1 MTLAKAVSMKYNKTI
16 EKCSNEEIYYALLDM
31 TKQMAEDKV
40 SNEGKKKLY
49 YISAEFLIGKLL
61 SNNLINLGIYD
72 SVKSE
77 LEASGKN
84 IGEIEEIELEPSLGN
99 GGLGRLAA
107 CFVDSIATLGL
118 NGDGVGLNYHY
129 GLFKQ
134 VFDHNLQKETPNPW
148 ITPDSWLTKTDIT
161 YPVQFGGFTVQSR
174 LYNIDVVGYNNR
186 TTKLR
191 LFDIETVDESIV
203 GDTIDFN
210 KDDIAKNLTLFLYP
224 DDSDDKGRLLRVYQ
238 QYFMVSNA
246 ARLILDEAV
255 EKGSNLHDLADYA
268 TVQINDTHPSMVIP
282 ELIRLLQE
290 RGILMDEAVSIV
302 SKVCAYTN
310 HTILAEALEKWPIGF
325 LEKAVPQLMPIIR
338 ELDNRVRA
346 KVSDESTYIIKDG
359 LVHMAHMDIH
369 YGYSVNGVAYLHTE
383 ILKNSELNNFYKLY
397 PEKFNN
403 KTNGI
408 TFRRWL
414 MSCNPELS
422 AMITDLIGDGWKKDA
437 NELEKLGNFVNDDA
451 VLDRLLAVKAGKKAD
466 LKNYLKMKQDS
477 TLLAKNILIEQQK
490 VEMLKLH
497 EGRFFWIGVCVLV
510 LVIACFI
517 YLYEKKR
524 RALLLAQSQ
533 RTISS
538 LRLENIR
545 NRMSPHFI
553 FNVLNQEMGSREGE
567 NKKELSSLVKLMR
580 RNLELAEQ
588 MCVTLKEELGF
599 VQTYIDL
606 QRRSLGPEF
615 KVTIEVGED
624 VDTNQLLLPSMLI
637 QIPVENAI
645 KHALQG
651 KEGERRLWIDVHRSG
666 TYICVR
672 ITDNG
677 GGFKL
682 NSANRGTGTGM
693 KVIMQTIQI
702 LNAKNKEMI
711 ETTVHNIPL
720 PDGETACEVSFHLPL
735 NYDYSV

>member
-1 MTLAKAVSMKYNKTI
+1 MNTIYGKIQWRTSLPVLLLLFLVVSCKQSEQHSSWKKEYDSFYRSVTDSLTTHPQQIRALAKQKMEVSTDSLEWYYYSAIVLKTYMFASDVDSARYLIRRIEDFCTREQTSPYLADLRSEYLNTKGNIYVRVGAMDSAIVCFTDSYKQRLKGVKTESVPDILINLADACSRQGKYDVSAFWYRKALQIGDSLGISEGRRHPVYYGLAQVYMALHDFDQCDYYYNLAGMFYDKMLPYEKYIYLNNRGNSYYYREDYPEALKYFKKGFSLAVSHPDMGFEKNLCMVNLGDVYLQMNEPDSAAKYIDDCQPFFRKI
-16 EKCSNEEIYYALLDM
+16 GA
-31 TKQMAEDKV
+31 A
-40 SNEGKKKLY
+40 GALY
-49 YISAEFLIGKLL
+49 YIDTQRIGLALERNDMATVRNLLGKTANPNQIEPDMLRIRNKYLQEFYEKTADYKNAFFYQKE
-61 SNNLINLGIYD
+61 NN
-72 SVKSE
+72 
-77 LEASGKN
+77 
-84 IGEIEEIELEPSLGN
+84 
-99 GGLGRLAA
+99 RLD
-107 CFVDSIATLGL
+107 DSIR
-118 NGDGVGLNYHY
+118 NEHV
-129 GLFKQ
+129 
-134 VFDHNLQKETPNPW
+134 
-148 ITPDSWLTKTDIT
+148 
-161 YPVQFGGFTVQSR
+161 R
-174 LYNIDVVGYNNR
+174 MR
-186 TTKLR
+186 TADMSLR
-191 LFDIETVDESIV
+191 
-203 GDTIDFN
+203 
-210 KDDIAKNLTLFLYP
+210 
-224 DDSDDKGRLLRVYQ
+224 YQ
-238 QYFMVSNA
+238 
-246 ARLILDEAV
+246 
-255 EKGSNLHDLADYA
+255 
-268 TVQINDTHPSMVIP
+268 
-282 ELIRLLQE
+282 
-290 RGILMDEAVSIV
+290 
-302 SKVCAYTN
+302 
-310 HTILAEALEKWPIGF
+310 
-325 LEKAVPQLMPIIR
+325 
-338 ELDNRVRA
+338 
-346 KVSDESTYIIKDG
+346 
-359 LVHMAHMDIH
+359 
-369 YGYSVNGVAYLHTE
+369 
-383 ILKNSELNNFYKLY
+383 
-397 PEKFNN
+397 
-403 KTNGI
+403 
-408 TFRRWL
+408 
-414 MSCNPELS
+414 
-422 AMITDLIGDGWKKDA
+422 
-437 NELEKLGNFVNDDA
+437 
-451 VLDRLLAVKAGKKAD
+451 
-466 LKNYLKMKQDS
+466 QDS

-497 EGRFFWIGVCVLV
+497 EGRFFLIGVCVLA
-510 LVIACFI
+510 LVIASFI

-645 KHALQG
+645 KHALRG
-651 KEGERRLWIDVHRSG
+651 KEGERHLWIDVHRSG

-711 ETTVHNIPL
+711 ETSVHNIPL
-720 PDGETACEVSFHLPL
+720 PDGETGCEVSFHLPL

>member
-1 MTLAKAVSMKYNKTI
+1 MNTIYGKIQWRTSLPVLLLLFLAVSCKQSEQHSSWKKEYDSFYRSVTDSLTTHPQQIRALAKQKMEMSTDSLEWYYYSAIVLKTYMFTSDVDSARYLIKRIEDFCTREQTSPYLADLRSEYLNTKGNIYVRVGAMDSAIVCFTDSYKQRLKGVKTESVPDILINLADACSRQGKYDVSAFWYRKALQIGDSLGISEGRRHPVYYGLAQVYMALHDFDQCDYYYNLAGMFYDKMLPYEKYIYLNNRGNSYYYREDYPEALKYFKKGFSLAVSHPDMGFEKNLCMVNLGDVYLQMNEPDSAAKYI
-16 EKCSNEEIYYALLDM
+16 NECQPFFRKIGA
-31 TKQMAEDKV
+31 A
-40 SNEGKKKLY
+40 GALY
-49 YISAEFLIGKLL
+49 YIDTQRIGLALERNDMATVRNLL
-61 SNNLINLGIYD
+61 SKATNPNHIEPDMLHIRNKYLQEFYEKTAD
-72 SVKSE
+72 Y
-77 LEASGKN
+77 KN
-84 IGEIEEIELEPSLGN
+84 AFFYQKENS
-99 GGLGRLAA
+99 RLD
-107 CFVDSIATLGL
+107 DSIR
-118 NGDGVGLNYHY
+118 NEHV
-129 GLFKQ
+129 
-134 VFDHNLQKETPNPW
+134 
-148 ITPDSWLTKTDIT
+148 
-161 YPVQFGGFTVQSR
+161 R
-174 LYNIDVVGYNNR
+174 MR
-186 TTKLR
+186 
-191 LFDIETVDESIV
+191 TVDMS
-203 GDTIDFN
+203 
-210 KDDIAKNLTLFLYP
+210 
-224 DDSDDKGRLLRVYQ
+224 LRYQ
-238 QYFMVSNA
+238 
-246 ARLILDEAV
+246 
-255 EKGSNLHDLADYA
+255 
-268 TVQINDTHPSMVIP
+268 
-282 ELIRLLQE
+282 
-290 RGILMDEAVSIV
+290 
-302 SKVCAYTN
+302 
-310 HTILAEALEKWPIGF
+310 
-325 LEKAVPQLMPIIR
+325 
-338 ELDNRVRA
+338 
-346 KVSDESTYIIKDG
+346 
-359 LVHMAHMDIH
+359 
-369 YGYSVNGVAYLHTE
+369 
-383 ILKNSELNNFYKLY
+383 
-397 PEKFNN
+397 
-403 KTNGI
+403 
-408 TFRRWL
+408 
-414 MSCNPELS
+414 
-422 AMITDLIGDGWKKDA
+422 
-437 NELEKLGNFVNDDA
+437 
-451 VLDRLLAVKAGKKAD
+451 
-466 LKNYLKMKQDS
+466 QDS

-497 EGRFFWIGVCVLV
+497 EGRFFWIGICVLV

-645 KHALQG
+645 KHALRG

-711 ETTVHNIPL
+711 ETSVHNIPL
-720 PDGETACEVSFHLPL
+720 PDGETGCEVSFHLPL

>member
-1 MTLAKAVSMKYNKTI
+1 MNTIDGKILWRTFLPVLLLLFLVVSCKQSEQHSSWKKEYDSFYRSVTDSLTTHPQQIRALAKQKMEVSTDSLEWYYYSAIVLKTYMFASDVDSARYLIRRIEDFCAREQSSPYLADLRSEYLNTKGNIYVRVGAMDSATVCFTDSYKQRLQGMKTESVPDILINLADACSRQGKYDVSAFWYRKALQIGDSLGISEGRRHPVYYGLAQVYMALHDFDQCDYYYNLAGMFYDKMLPYEKYIYLNNRGNSYYYREDYPEALKYFKKGFSLAVSHPDMGFEKNLCMVNLGDVYLQMNEPDSAAKYI
-16 EKCSNEEIYYALLDM
+16 NECQPFFRKIGA
-31 TKQMAEDKV
+31 A
-40 SNEGKKKLY
+40 GALY
-49 YISAEFLIGKLL
+49 YIDTQRIGLALERNDMATVRNLL
-61 SNNLINLGIYD
+61 SKATNPNHIEPDMLHIRNKYLQEFYEKTAD
-72 SVKSE
+72 Y
-77 LEASGKN
+77 KN
-84 IGEIEEIELEPSLGN
+84 AFFYQKENS
-99 GGLGRLAA
+99 RLD
-107 CFVDSIATLGL
+107 DSIR
-118 NGDGVGLNYHY
+118 NEHV
-129 GLFKQ
+129 
-134 VFDHNLQKETPNPW
+134 
-148 ITPDSWLTKTDIT
+148 
-161 YPVQFGGFTVQSR
+161 R
-174 LYNIDVVGYNNR
+174 MR
-186 TTKLR
+186 TADMSLR
-191 LFDIETVDESIV
+191 
-203 GDTIDFN
+203 
-210 KDDIAKNLTLFLYP
+210 
-224 DDSDDKGRLLRVYQ
+224 YQ
-238 QYFMVSNA
+238 
-246 ARLILDEAV
+246 
-255 EKGSNLHDLADYA
+255 
-268 TVQINDTHPSMVIP
+268 
-282 ELIRLLQE
+282 
-290 RGILMDEAVSIV
+290 
-302 SKVCAYTN
+302 
-310 HTILAEALEKWPIGF
+310 
-325 LEKAVPQLMPIIR
+325 
-338 ELDNRVRA
+338 
-346 KVSDESTYIIKDG
+346 
-359 LVHMAHMDIH
+359 
-369 YGYSVNGVAYLHTE
+369 
-383 ILKNSELNNFYKLY
+383 
-397 PEKFNN
+397 
-403 KTNGI
+403 
-408 TFRRWL
+408 
-414 MSCNPELS
+414 
-422 AMITDLIGDGWKKDA
+422 
-437 NELEKLGNFVNDDA
+437 
-451 VLDRLLAVKAGKKAD
+451 
-466 LKNYLKMKQDS
+466 QDS

-497 EGRFFWIGVCVLV
+497 EGRFFWIGICVLV

-624 VDTNQLLLPSMLI
+624 VDMNQLLLPSMLI

-645 KHALQG
+645 KHALRG

-711 ETTVHNIPL
+711 ETAVHNIPL
-720 PDGETACEVSFHLPL
+720 PDGETGCEVSFHLPL

>member
-1 MTLAKAVSMKYNKTI
+1 MNTIYGKIQWRTSLPVLLLLFLAVSCKQSEQHSSWKKEYDSFYRSVTDSLTTHPQQIRALAKQKMEVSTDSLEWYYYSAIVLKTYMFTSDVDSARYLIKRIEDFCTREQTSPYLADLRSEYLNTKGNIYVRVGAMDSAIVCFTDSYKQRLKGVKTESVPDILINLADACSRQGKYDVSAFWYRKALQIGDSLGISEGRRHPVYYGLAQVYMALHDFDQCDYYYNLAGMFYDKMLPYEKYIYLNNRGNSYYYREDYPEALKYFKKGFSLAVSHPDMGFEKNLCMVNLGDVYLQMNEPDSAAKYIDECQPFFRKI
-16 EKCSNEEIYYALLDM
+16 GA
-31 TKQMAEDKV
+31 A
-40 SNEGKKKLY
+40 GALY
-49 YISAEFLIGKLL
+49 YIDTQRIGLALERNDMATVRNLLGKATNPNQIEPDMLRIRNKYLQEFYEKTADYKNAFFYQKE
-61 SNNLINLGIYD
+61 NN
-72 SVKSE
+72 
-77 LEASGKN
+77 
-84 IGEIEEIELEPSLGN
+84 
-99 GGLGRLAA
+99 RLD
-107 CFVDSIATLGL
+107 DSIR
-118 NGDGVGLNYHY
+118 NEHV
-129 GLFKQ
+129 
-134 VFDHNLQKETPNPW
+134 
-148 ITPDSWLTKTDIT
+148 
-161 YPVQFGGFTVQSR
+161 R
-174 LYNIDVVGYNNR
+174 MR
-186 TTKLR
+186 TADMSLR
-191 LFDIETVDESIV
+191 
-203 GDTIDFN
+203 
-210 KDDIAKNLTLFLYP
+210 
-224 DDSDDKGRLLRVYQ
+224 YQ
-238 QYFMVSNA
+238 
-246 ARLILDEAV
+246 
-255 EKGSNLHDLADYA
+255 
-268 TVQINDTHPSMVIP
+268 
-282 ELIRLLQE
+282 
-290 RGILMDEAVSIV
+290 
-302 SKVCAYTN
+302 
-310 HTILAEALEKWPIGF
+310 
-325 LEKAVPQLMPIIR
+325 
-338 ELDNRVRA
+338 
-346 KVSDESTYIIKDG
+346 
-359 LVHMAHMDIH
+359 
-369 YGYSVNGVAYLHTE
+369 
-383 ILKNSELNNFYKLY
+383 
-397 PEKFNN
+397 
-403 KTNGI
+403 
-408 TFRRWL
+408 
-414 MSCNPELS
+414 
-422 AMITDLIGDGWKKDA
+422 
-437 NELEKLGNFVNDDA
+437 
-451 VLDRLLAVKAGKKAD
+451 
-466 LKNYLKMKQDS
+466 QDS

-497 EGRFFWIGVCVLV
+497 EGRFFWIGICVLV

-606 QRRSLGPEF
+606 QRRSLEPEF

-645 KHALQG
+645 KHALRG

-711 ETTVHNIPL
+711 ETSVHNIPL
-720 PDGETACEVSFHLPL
+720 PDGETGCEVSFHLPL

>member
-1 MTLAKAVSMKYNKTI
+1 MSYCDSLKIPEEKRFPVYYGLAQVYMELRDFTSCDYYYELAARQYDKMLPFEKHIYLNNRGNSYYYREDYPEALKYFKKGFSLAVSHPDMGFEKNLCMVNLGDVYLQMNEPDSAAKYI
-16 EKCSNEEIYYALLDM
+16 NECQPFFRKIGA
-31 TKQMAEDKV
+31 A
-40 SNEGKKKLY
+40 GALY
-49 YISAEFLIGKLL
+49 YIDTQRIGLALERNDMATVRNLL
-61 SNNLINLGIYD
+61 SKATNPNHIEPDMLHIRNKYLQEFYEKTAD
-72 SVKSE
+72 Y
-77 LEASGKN
+77 KN
-84 IGEIEEIELEPSLGN
+84 AFFYQKENS
-99 GGLGRLAA
+99 RLD
-107 CFVDSIATLGL
+107 DSIR
-118 NGDGVGLNYHY
+118 NEHV
-129 GLFKQ
+129 
-134 VFDHNLQKETPNPW
+134 
-148 ITPDSWLTKTDIT
+148 
-161 YPVQFGGFTVQSR
+161 R
-174 LYNIDVVGYNNR
+174 MR
-186 TTKLR
+186 TADMSLR
-191 LFDIETVDESIV
+191 
-203 GDTIDFN
+203 
-210 KDDIAKNLTLFLYP
+210 
-224 DDSDDKGRLLRVYQ
+224 YQ
-238 QYFMVSNA
+238 
-246 ARLILDEAV
+246 
-255 EKGSNLHDLADYA
+255 
-268 TVQINDTHPSMVIP
+268 
-282 ELIRLLQE
+282 
-290 RGILMDEAVSIV
+290 
-302 SKVCAYTN
+302 
-310 HTILAEALEKWPIGF
+310 
-325 LEKAVPQLMPIIR
+325 
-338 ELDNRVRA
+338 
-346 KVSDESTYIIKDG
+346 
-359 LVHMAHMDIH
+359 
-369 YGYSVNGVAYLHTE
+369 
-383 ILKNSELNNFYKLY
+383 
-397 PEKFNN
+397 
-403 KTNGI
+403 
-408 TFRRWL
+408 
-414 MSCNPELS
+414 
-422 AMITDLIGDGWKKDA
+422 
-437 NELEKLGNFVNDDA
+437 
-451 VLDRLLAVKAGKKAD
+451 
-466 LKNYLKMKQDS
+466 QDS

-720 PDGETACEVSFHLPL
+720 PDGETGCEVSFHLPL

>member
-1 MTLAKAVSMKYNKTI
+1 MNTIYGKILWRTSLPVLLLLFLAVSCKQSEQHSSWEKKYDSFYRSVTDSLTTHPQQIRALAKQKMEMSTDSLEWYYYSAIVLKTYMFTSDVDSARYLIKRIEDFCAREQSSPYLADLRSEYLNTKGNIYVRVGAMDSAIVCFTDSYKQHLQGMKTESVPDILINLADACSRQGKYDVSAFWYRKALQIGDSLGISEGRRHPVYYGLAQVYMALHDFDQCDYYYNLAGMFYDKMLPYEKYIYLNNRGNSYYYREDYPEALKYFKKGFSLAVSHPDMGFEKNLCMVNLGDVYLQMNEPDSAAKYI
-16 EKCSNEEIYYALLDM
+16 NECQPFFRKIGA
-31 TKQMAEDKV
+31 A
-40 SNEGKKKLY
+40 GALY
-49 YISAEFLIGKLL
+49 YIDTQRIGLALERNDMATVRNLL
-61 SNNLINLGIYD
+61 SKATNPNHIEPDMLHIRNKYLQEFYEKTAD
-72 SVKSE
+72 Y
-77 LEASGKN
+77 KN
-84 IGEIEEIELEPSLGN
+84 AFFYQKENS
-99 GGLGRLAA
+99 RLD
-107 CFVDSIATLGL
+107 DSIR
-118 NGDGVGLNYHY
+118 NEHV
-129 GLFKQ
+129 
-134 VFDHNLQKETPNPW
+134 
-148 ITPDSWLTKTDIT
+148 
-161 YPVQFGGFTVQSR
+161 R
-174 LYNIDVVGYNNR
+174 MR
-186 TTKLR
+186 TADMSLR
-191 LFDIETVDESIV
+191 
-203 GDTIDFN
+203 
-210 KDDIAKNLTLFLYP
+210 
-224 DDSDDKGRLLRVYQ
+224 YQ
-238 QYFMVSNA
+238 
-246 ARLILDEAV
+246 
-255 EKGSNLHDLADYA
+255 
-268 TVQINDTHPSMVIP
+268 
-282 ELIRLLQE
+282 
-290 RGILMDEAVSIV
+290 
-302 SKVCAYTN
+302 
-310 HTILAEALEKWPIGF
+310 
-325 LEKAVPQLMPIIR
+325 
-338 ELDNRVRA
+338 
-346 KVSDESTYIIKDG
+346 
-359 LVHMAHMDIH
+359 
-369 YGYSVNGVAYLHTE
+369 
-383 ILKNSELNNFYKLY
+383 
-397 PEKFNN
+397 
-403 KTNGI
+403 
-408 TFRRWL
+408 
-414 MSCNPELS
+414 
-422 AMITDLIGDGWKKDA
+422 
-437 NELEKLGNFVNDDA
+437 
-451 VLDRLLAVKAGKKAD
+451 
-466 LKNYLKMKQDS
+466 QDS

-720 PDGETACEVSFHLPL
+720 PDGETGCEVSFHLPL

>member
-1 MTLAKAVSMKYNKTI
+1 MNTIDGKILWRTFLPVLLLLFLVVSCKQSEQHSSWKKEYDSFYRSVTDSLTTHPQQIRALAKQKMEVSTDSLEWYYYSAIVLKTYMFASDVDSARYLIKRIEDFCAREQSSPYLADLRSEYLNTKGNIYVRVGAMDSAIVCFTDSYKQRLQGMKTESVPDILINLADACSRQGKYDVSAFWYRKALQIGDSLGISEGRRHPVYYGLAQVYMALHDFDQCDYYYNLAGMFYDKMLPYEKYIYLNNRGNSYYYREDYPEALKYFKKGFSLAVSHPDMGFEKNLCMVNLGDVYLQMNEPDSAAKYI
-16 EKCSNEEIYYALLDM
+16 NECQPFFRKIGA
-31 TKQMAEDKV
+31 A
-40 SNEGKKKLY
+40 GALY
-49 YISAEFLIGKLL
+49 YIDTQRIGLALERNDMATVRNLL
-61 SNNLINLGIYD
+61 SKATNPNHIEPDMLHIRNKYLQEFYEKTAD
-72 SVKSE
+72 Y
-77 LEASGKN
+77 KN
-84 IGEIEEIELEPSLGN
+84 AFFYQKENS
-99 GGLGRLAA
+99 RLD
-107 CFVDSIATLGL
+107 DSIR
-118 NGDGVGLNYHY
+118 NEHV
-129 GLFKQ
+129 
-134 VFDHNLQKETPNPW
+134 
-148 ITPDSWLTKTDIT
+148 
-161 YPVQFGGFTVQSR
+161 R
-174 LYNIDVVGYNNR
+174 MR
-186 TTKLR
+186 TADMSLR
-191 LFDIETVDESIV
+191 
-203 GDTIDFN
+203 
-210 KDDIAKNLTLFLYP
+210 
-224 DDSDDKGRLLRVYQ
+224 YQ
-238 QYFMVSNA
+238 
-246 ARLILDEAV
+246 
-255 EKGSNLHDLADYA
+255 
-268 TVQINDTHPSMVIP
+268 
-282 ELIRLLQE
+282 
-290 RGILMDEAVSIV
+290 
-302 SKVCAYTN
+302 
-310 HTILAEALEKWPIGF
+310 
-325 LEKAVPQLMPIIR
+325 
-338 ELDNRVRA
+338 
-346 KVSDESTYIIKDG
+346 
-359 LVHMAHMDIH
+359 
-369 YGYSVNGVAYLHTE
+369 
-383 ILKNSELNNFYKLY
+383 
-397 PEKFNN
+397 
-403 KTNGI
+403 
-408 TFRRWL
+408 
-414 MSCNPELS
+414 
-422 AMITDLIGDGWKKDA
+422 
-437 NELEKLGNFVNDDA
+437 
-451 VLDRLLAVKAGKKAD
+451 
-466 LKNYLKMKQDS
+466 QDS

-497 EGRFFWIGVCVLV
+497 EGRFFWIGICVLV

-645 KHALQG
+645 KHALRG

-711 ETTVHNIPL
+711 ETSVHNIPL
-720 PDGETACEVSFHLPL
+720 PDGETGCEVSFHLPL

>member
-1 MTLAKAVSMKYNKTI
+1 MNTIDGKILWRTSLPVLLLLFLAVSCKQSEQHSSWKKEYDSFYRSVTDSLTTHPQQIRALAKQKMEVSTDSLEWYYYSAIVLKTYMFASDVDSARYLIKRIEDFCAREQSSPYLADLRSEYLNTKGNIYVRVGAMDSAIVCFTDSYKQRLKGVKTESVPDILINLADACSRQGKYDVSAFWYRKALQIGDSLGISEGRRHPVYYGLAQVYMALHDFDQCDYYYNLAGMFYDKMLPYEKYIYLNNRGNSYYYREDYPEALKYFKKGFSLAVSHPDMGFEKNLCMVNLGDVYLQMNEPDSAAKYIDDCQPFFRKI
-16 EKCSNEEIYYALLDM
+16 GA
-31 TKQMAEDKV
+31 A
-40 SNEGKKKLY
+40 GALY
-49 YISAEFLIGKLL
+49 YIDTQRIGLALERNDMATVRNLLGKTANPNQIEPDMLRIRNKYLQEFYEKTADYKNAFFYQKE
-61 SNNLINLGIYD
+61 NN
-72 SVKSE
+72 
-77 LEASGKN
+77 
-84 IGEIEEIELEPSLGN
+84 
-99 GGLGRLAA
+99 RLD
-107 CFVDSIATLGL
+107 DSIR
-118 NGDGVGLNYHY
+118 NEHV
-129 GLFKQ
+129 
-134 VFDHNLQKETPNPW
+134 
-148 ITPDSWLTKTDIT
+148 
-161 YPVQFGGFTVQSR
+161 R
-174 LYNIDVVGYNNR
+174 MR
-186 TTKLR
+186 TADMSLR
-191 LFDIETVDESIV
+191 
-203 GDTIDFN
+203 
-210 KDDIAKNLTLFLYP
+210 
-224 DDSDDKGRLLRVYQ
+224 YQ
-238 QYFMVSNA
+238 
-246 ARLILDEAV
+246 
-255 EKGSNLHDLADYA
+255 
-268 TVQINDTHPSMVIP
+268 
-282 ELIRLLQE
+282 
-290 RGILMDEAVSIV
+290 
-302 SKVCAYTN
+302 
-310 HTILAEALEKWPIGF
+310 
-325 LEKAVPQLMPIIR
+325 
-338 ELDNRVRA
+338 
-346 KVSDESTYIIKDG
+346 
-359 LVHMAHMDIH
+359 
-369 YGYSVNGVAYLHTE
+369 
-383 ILKNSELNNFYKLY
+383 
-397 PEKFNN
+397 
-403 KTNGI
+403 
-408 TFRRWL
+408 
-414 MSCNPELS
+414 
-422 AMITDLIGDGWKKDA
+422 
-437 NELEKLGNFVNDDA
+437 
-451 VLDRLLAVKAGKKAD
+451 
-466 LKNYLKMKQDS
+466 QDS

-497 EGRFFWIGVCVLV
+497 EGRFFLIGVCVLA
-510 LVIACFI
+510 LVIASFI

-645 KHALQG
+645 KHALRG
-651 KEGERRLWIDVHRSG
+651 KEGERRLWIDIHRSG

-711 ETTVHNIPL
+711 ETSVHNIPL
-720 PDGETACEVSFHLPL
+720 PDGETGCEVSFHLPL

>member
-1 MTLAKAVSMKYNKTI
+1 MNTIDGKILWRTFLPVLLLLFLVVSCKQSEQHSSWKKEYDSFYRSVTDSLTTHPQQIRALAKQKMEVSTDSLEWYYYSAIVLKTYMFASDVDSARYLIKRIEDFCTREQTSPYLADLRSEYLNTKGNIYVRVGAMDSAIVCFTDSYKQRLKGVKTESVPDILINLADACSRQGKYDVSAFWYRKALQIGDSLGISEGRRHPVYYGLAQVYMALHDFDQCDYYYNLAGMFYDKMLPYEKYIYLNNRGNSYYYREDYPEALKYFKKGFSLAVSHPDMGFEKNLCMVNLGDVYLQMNEPDSAAKYIDDCQPFFRKI
-16 EKCSNEEIYYALLDM
+16 GA
-31 TKQMAEDKV
+31 A
-40 SNEGKKKLY
+40 GALY
-49 YISAEFLIGKLL
+49 YIDTQRIGLALERNDMATVRNLLGKTANPNQIEPDMLRIRNKYLQEFYEKTADYKNAFFYQKE
-61 SNNLINLGIYD
+61 NN
-72 SVKSE
+72 
-77 LEASGKN
+77 
-84 IGEIEEIELEPSLGN
+84 
-99 GGLGRLAA
+99 RLD
-107 CFVDSIATLGL
+107 DSIR
-118 NGDGVGLNYHY
+118 NEHV
-129 GLFKQ
+129 
-134 VFDHNLQKETPNPW
+134 
-148 ITPDSWLTKTDIT
+148 
-161 YPVQFGGFTVQSR
+161 R
-174 LYNIDVVGYNNR
+174 MR
-186 TTKLR
+186 TADMSLR
-191 LFDIETVDESIV
+191 
-203 GDTIDFN
+203 
-210 KDDIAKNLTLFLYP
+210 
-224 DDSDDKGRLLRVYQ
+224 YQ
-238 QYFMVSNA
+238 
-246 ARLILDEAV
+246 
-255 EKGSNLHDLADYA
+255 
-268 TVQINDTHPSMVIP
+268 
-282 ELIRLLQE
+282 
-290 RGILMDEAVSIV
+290 
-302 SKVCAYTN
+302 
-310 HTILAEALEKWPIGF
+310 
-325 LEKAVPQLMPIIR
+325 
-338 ELDNRVRA
+338 
-346 KVSDESTYIIKDG
+346 
-359 LVHMAHMDIH
+359 
-369 YGYSVNGVAYLHTE
+369 
-383 ILKNSELNNFYKLY
+383 
-397 PEKFNN
+397 
-403 KTNGI
+403 
-408 TFRRWL
+408 
-414 MSCNPELS
+414 
-422 AMITDLIGDGWKKDA
+422 
-437 NELEKLGNFVNDDA
+437 
-451 VLDRLLAVKAGKKAD
+451 
-466 LKNYLKMKQDS
+466 QDS

-497 EGRFFWIGVCVLV
+497 EGRFFLIGVCVLA
-510 LVIACFI
+510 LVIASFI

-645 KHALQG
+645 KHALRG

-711 ETTVHNIPL
+711 ETSVHNIPL
-720 PDGETACEVSFHLPL
+720 PDGETGCEVSFHLPL

>member
-1 MTLAKAVSMKYNKTI
+1 MNTIYSKILRRAFLPVLLLLFLAVSCKQSEQHSSWKKEYDSFYRSVTDSLTTHPQQIRALAKQKMEMSTDSLEWYYYSAIVLKTYMFTSDVDSARYLIKRIEDFCVREQSSPYLADLRSEYLNTKGNIYVRVGAMDSAIVCFTDSYKQRLKGVKTESVPDILINLADACSRQGKYDVSAFWYRKALQIGDSLGISEGRRHPVYYGLAQVYMALHDFDQCDYYYNLAGMFYDKMLPYEKYIYLNNRGNSYYYREDYPEALKYFKKGFSLAVSHPDMGFEKNLCMVNLGDVYLQMNEPDSAAKYIDECQPFFRKI
-16 EKCSNEEIYYALLDM
+16 GA
-31 TKQMAEDKV
+31 A
-40 SNEGKKKLY
+40 GALY
-49 YISAEFLIGKLL
+49 YIDTQRIGLALERNDMATVRNLLGKATNPNQIEPDMLRIRNKYLQEFYEKTADYKNAFFYQKE
-61 SNNLINLGIYD
+61 NN
-72 SVKSE
+72 
-77 LEASGKN
+77 
-84 IGEIEEIELEPSLGN
+84 
-99 GGLGRLAA
+99 RLD
-107 CFVDSIATLGL
+107 DSIR
-118 NGDGVGLNYHY
+118 NEHV
-129 GLFKQ
+129 
-134 VFDHNLQKETPNPW
+134 
-148 ITPDSWLTKTDIT
+148 
-161 YPVQFGGFTVQSR
+161 R
-174 LYNIDVVGYNNR
+174 MR
-186 TTKLR
+186 TADMSLR
-191 LFDIETVDESIV
+191 
-203 GDTIDFN
+203 
-210 KDDIAKNLTLFLYP
+210 
-224 DDSDDKGRLLRVYQ
+224 YQ
-238 QYFMVSNA
+238 
-246 ARLILDEAV
+246 
-255 EKGSNLHDLADYA
+255 
-268 TVQINDTHPSMVIP
+268 
-282 ELIRLLQE
+282 
-290 RGILMDEAVSIV
+290 
-302 SKVCAYTN
+302 
-310 HTILAEALEKWPIGF
+310 
-325 LEKAVPQLMPIIR
+325 
-338 ELDNRVRA
+338 
-346 KVSDESTYIIKDG
+346 
-359 LVHMAHMDIH
+359 
-369 YGYSVNGVAYLHTE
+369 
-383 ILKNSELNNFYKLY
+383 
-397 PEKFNN
+397 
-403 KTNGI
+403 
-408 TFRRWL
+408 
-414 MSCNPELS
+414 
-422 AMITDLIGDGWKKDA
+422 
-437 NELEKLGNFVNDDA
+437 
-451 VLDRLLAVKAGKKAD
+451 
-466 LKNYLKMKQDS
+466 QDS

-497 EGRFFWIGVCVLV
+497 EGRFFWIGICVLV

-606 QRRSLGPEF
+606 QRRSLEPEF

-645 KHALQG
+645 KHALRG

-711 ETTVHNIPL
+711 ETAVHNIPL
-720 PDGETACEVSFHLPL
+720 PDGETGCEVSFHLPL
-735 NYDYSV
+735 DYDYSVL

>member
-1 MTLAKAVSMKYNKTI
+1 MNTIDGKILWRTFLPVLLLLFLVVSCKQSEQHSSWKKEYDSFYRSVTDSLTTHPQQIRALAKQKMEVSTDSLEWYYYSAIVLKTYMFASDVDSARYLIKRIEDFCTREQTSPYLADLRSEYLNTKGNIYVRVGAMDSAIVCFTDSYKQRLKGVKTESVPDILINLADACSRQGKYDVSAFWYRKALQIGDSLGISEGRRHPVYYGLAQVYMALHDFDQCDYYYNLAGMFYDKMLPYEKYIYLNNRGNSYYYREDYPEALKYFKKGFSLAVSHPDMGFEKNLCMVNLGDVYLQMNEPDSAAKYIDDCQPFFRKI
-16 EKCSNEEIYYALLDM
+16 GA
-31 TKQMAEDKV
+31 A
-40 SNEGKKKLY
+40 GALY
-49 YISAEFLIGKLL
+49 YIDTQRIGLALERNDMATVRNLLGKTANPNQIEPDMLRIRNKYLQEFYEKTADYKNAFFYQKE
-61 SNNLINLGIYD
+61 NN
-72 SVKSE
+72 
-77 LEASGKN
+77 
-84 IGEIEEIELEPSLGN
+84 
-99 GGLGRLAA
+99 RLD
-107 CFVDSIATLGL
+107 DSIR
-118 NGDGVGLNYHY
+118 NEHV
-129 GLFKQ
+129 
-134 VFDHNLQKETPNPW
+134 
-148 ITPDSWLTKTDIT
+148 
-161 YPVQFGGFTVQSR
+161 R
-174 LYNIDVVGYNNR
+174 MR
-186 TTKLR
+186 TADMSLR
-191 LFDIETVDESIV
+191 
-203 GDTIDFN
+203 
-210 KDDIAKNLTLFLYP
+210 
-224 DDSDDKGRLLRVYQ
+224 YQ
-238 QYFMVSNA
+238 
-246 ARLILDEAV
+246 
-255 EKGSNLHDLADYA
+255 
-268 TVQINDTHPSMVIP
+268 
-282 ELIRLLQE
+282 
-290 RGILMDEAVSIV
+290 
-302 SKVCAYTN
+302 
-310 HTILAEALEKWPIGF
+310 
-325 LEKAVPQLMPIIR
+325 
-338 ELDNRVRA
+338 
-346 KVSDESTYIIKDG
+346 
-359 LVHMAHMDIH
+359 
-369 YGYSVNGVAYLHTE
+369 
-383 ILKNSELNNFYKLY
+383 
-397 PEKFNN
+397 
-403 KTNGI
+403 
-408 TFRRWL
+408 
-414 MSCNPELS
+414 
-422 AMITDLIGDGWKKDA
+422 
-437 NELEKLGNFVNDDA
+437 
-451 VLDRLLAVKAGKKAD
+451 
-466 LKNYLKMKQDS
+466 QDS

-497 EGRFFWIGVCVLV
+497 EGRFFWIGICVLV

-606 QRRSLGPEF
+606 QRRSLEPEF

-645 KHALQG
+645 KHALRG

-711 ETTVHNIPL
+711 ETSVHNIPL
-720 PDGETACEVSFHLPL
+720 PDGETGCEVSFHLPL

>member
-1 MTLAKAVSMKYNKTI
+1 MNTIYGKILWRTSLPVLLLLFLAVSCKQSEQHSSWEKKYDSFYRSVTDSLTTHPQQIRALAKQKMEMSTDSLEWYYYSAIVLKTYMFTSDVDSARYLIKRIEDFCAREQSSPYLADLRSEYLNTKGNIYVRVGAMDSAIVCFTDLQGMKTESVPDILINLADACSRQGKYDVSAFWYRKALQIGDSLGISEGRRHPVYYGLAQVYMALHDFDQCDYYYNLAGMFYDKMLPYEKYIYLNNRGNSYYYREDYPEALKYFKKGFSLAVSHPDMGFEKNLCMVNLGDVYLQMNEPDSAAKYI
-16 EKCSNEEIYYALLDM
+16 NECQPFFRKIGA
-31 TKQMAEDKV
+31 A
-40 SNEGKKKLY
+40 GALY
-49 YISAEFLIGKLL
+49 YIDTQRIGLALERNDMATVRNLL
-61 SNNLINLGIYD
+61 SKATNPNHIEPDMLHIRNKYLQEFYEKTAD
-72 SVKSE
+72 Y
-77 LEASGKN
+77 KN
-84 IGEIEEIELEPSLGN
+84 AFFYQKENS
-99 GGLGRLAA
+99 RLD
-107 CFVDSIATLGL
+107 DSIR
-118 NGDGVGLNYHY
+118 NEHV
-129 GLFKQ
+129 
-134 VFDHNLQKETPNPW
+134 
-148 ITPDSWLTKTDIT
+148 
-161 YPVQFGGFTVQSR
+161 R
-174 LYNIDVVGYNNR
+174 MR
-186 TTKLR
+186 TADMSLR
-191 LFDIETVDESIV
+191 
-203 GDTIDFN
+203 
-210 KDDIAKNLTLFLYP
+210 
-224 DDSDDKGRLLRVYQ
+224 YQ
-238 QYFMVSNA
+238 
-246 ARLILDEAV
+246 
-255 EKGSNLHDLADYA
+255 
-268 TVQINDTHPSMVIP
+268 
-282 ELIRLLQE
+282 
-290 RGILMDEAVSIV
+290 
-302 SKVCAYTN
+302 
-310 HTILAEALEKWPIGF
+310 
-325 LEKAVPQLMPIIR
+325 
-338 ELDNRVRA
+338 
-346 KVSDESTYIIKDG
+346 
-359 LVHMAHMDIH
+359 
-369 YGYSVNGVAYLHTE
+369 
-383 ILKNSELNNFYKLY
+383 
-397 PEKFNN
+397 
-403 KTNGI
+403 
-408 TFRRWL
+408 
-414 MSCNPELS
+414 
-422 AMITDLIGDGWKKDA
+422 
-437 NELEKLGNFVNDDA
+437 
-451 VLDRLLAVKAGKKAD
+451 
-466 LKNYLKMKQDS
+466 QDS

-720 PDGETACEVSFHLPL
+720 PDGETGCEVSFHLPL

>member
-1 MTLAKAVSMKYNKTI
+1 MNTIYGKIQWRTSLPVLLLLFLAVSCKQSEQHSSWKKEYDSFYRSVTDSLTTHPQQIRALAKQKMEMSTDSLEWYYYSAIVLKTYMFTSDVDSARYLIKRIEDFCTREQTSPYLADLRSEYLNTKGNIYVRVGAMDSAIVCFIDSYKQRLKGVKTESVPDILINLADACSRQGKYDVSAFWYRKALQIGDSLGISEGRRHPVYYGLAQVYMALHDFDQCDYYYNLAGMFYDKMLPYEKYIYLNNRGNSYYYREDYPEALKYFKKGFSLAVSHPDMGFEKNLCMVNLGDVYLQMNEPDSAAKYIDECQPFFRKI
-16 EKCSNEEIYYALLDM
+16 GA
-31 TKQMAEDKV
+31 A
-40 SNEGKKKLY
+40 GALY
-49 YISAEFLIGKLL
+49 YIDTQRIGLALERNDMATVRNLL
-61 SNNLINLGIYD
+61 SKAANPNHIEPDMLHIRNKYLQEFYEKTADYKNAFFYQKENN
-72 SVKSE
+72 
-77 LEASGKN
+77 
-84 IGEIEEIELEPSLGN
+84 
-99 GGLGRLAA
+99 RLD
-107 CFVDSIATLGL
+107 DSIR
-118 NGDGVGLNYHY
+118 NEHV
-129 GLFKQ
+129 
-134 VFDHNLQKETPNPW
+134 
-148 ITPDSWLTKTDIT
+148 
-161 YPVQFGGFTVQSR
+161 R
-174 LYNIDVVGYNNR
+174 MR
-186 TTKLR
+186 TADMSLR
-191 LFDIETVDESIV
+191 
-203 GDTIDFN
+203 
-210 KDDIAKNLTLFLYP
+210 
-224 DDSDDKGRLLRVYQ
+224 YQ
-238 QYFMVSNA
+238 
-246 ARLILDEAV
+246 
-255 EKGSNLHDLADYA
+255 
-268 TVQINDTHPSMVIP
+268 
-282 ELIRLLQE
+282 
-290 RGILMDEAVSIV
+290 
-302 SKVCAYTN
+302 
-310 HTILAEALEKWPIGF
+310 
-325 LEKAVPQLMPIIR
+325 
-338 ELDNRVRA
+338 
-346 KVSDESTYIIKDG
+346 
-359 LVHMAHMDIH
+359 
-369 YGYSVNGVAYLHTE
+369 
-383 ILKNSELNNFYKLY
+383 
-397 PEKFNN
+397 
-403 KTNGI
+403 
-408 TFRRWL
+408 
-414 MSCNPELS
+414 
-422 AMITDLIGDGWKKDA
+422 
-437 NELEKLGNFVNDDA
+437 
-451 VLDRLLAVKAGKKAD
+451 
-466 LKNYLKMKQDS
+466 QDS

-497 EGRFFWIGVCVLV
+497 EGRFFWIGICVLV

-645 KHALQG
+645 KHALRG

-711 ETTVHNIPL
+711 ETSVHNIPL
-720 PDGETACEVSFHLPL
+720 PDGETGCEVSFHLPL

>member
-1 MTLAKAVSMKYNKTI
+1 MNTIYGKILWRTSLPVLLLLFLAVSCKQSEQHSSWEKKFDSFYRSVTDSLTTHPQQIRALAKQKMEMSTDSLEWYYYSAIVLKTYMFTSDVDSARYLIKRIEDFCAREQSSPYLADLRSEYLNTKGNIYVRVGAMDSAFVCFTDSYKQRLQGMKTESVPDILINLADACSRQGKYDVSAFWYRKALQIGDSLGISEGRRHPVYYGLAQVYMALHDFDQCDYYYNLAGMFYDKMLPYEKYIYLNNRGNSYYYREDYPEALKYFKKGFSLAVSHPDMGFEKNLCMVNLGDVYLQMNEPDSAAKYI
-16 EKCSNEEIYYALLDM
+16 NECQPFFRKIGA
-31 TKQMAEDKV
+31 A
-40 SNEGKKKLY
+40 GALY
-49 YISAEFLIGKLL
+49 YIDTQRIGLALERNDMATVRNLL
-61 SNNLINLGIYD
+61 SKATNPNHIEPDMLHIRNKYLQEFYEKTAD
-72 SVKSE
+72 Y
-77 LEASGKN
+77 KN
-84 IGEIEEIELEPSLGN
+84 AFFYQKENS
-99 GGLGRLAA
+99 RLD
-107 CFVDSIATLGL
+107 DSIR
-118 NGDGVGLNYHY
+118 NEHV
-129 GLFKQ
+129 
-134 VFDHNLQKETPNPW
+134 
-148 ITPDSWLTKTDIT
+148 
-161 YPVQFGGFTVQSR
+161 R
-174 LYNIDVVGYNNR
+174 MR
-186 TTKLR
+186 TADMSLR
-191 LFDIETVDESIV
+191 
-203 GDTIDFN
+203 
-210 KDDIAKNLTLFLYP
+210 
-224 DDSDDKGRLLRVYQ
+224 YQ
-238 QYFMVSNA
+238 
-246 ARLILDEAV
+246 
-255 EKGSNLHDLADYA
+255 
-268 TVQINDTHPSMVIP
+268 
-282 ELIRLLQE
+282 
-290 RGILMDEAVSIV
+290 
-302 SKVCAYTN
+302 
-310 HTILAEALEKWPIGF
+310 
-325 LEKAVPQLMPIIR
+325 
-338 ELDNRVRA
+338 
-346 KVSDESTYIIKDG
+346 
-359 LVHMAHMDIH
+359 
-369 YGYSVNGVAYLHTE
+369 
-383 ILKNSELNNFYKLY
+383 
-397 PEKFNN
+397 
-403 KTNGI
+403 
-408 TFRRWL
+408 
-414 MSCNPELS
+414 
-422 AMITDLIGDGWKKDA
+422 
-437 NELEKLGNFVNDDA
+437 
-451 VLDRLLAVKAGKKAD
+451 
-466 LKNYLKMKQDS
+466 QDS

-645 KHALQG
+645 KHALRG

-720 PDGETACEVSFHLPL
+720 PDGETGCEVSFHLPL

>member
-1 MTLAKAVSMKYNKTI
+1 MNTIYSKILRRAFLPVLLLLFLAVSCKQSEQHSSWKKEYDSFYRSVTDSLTTHPQQIRALAKQKMEMSTDSLEWYYYSAIVLKTYMFTSDVDSARYLIKRIEDFCVREQSSPYLADLRSEYLNTKGNIYVRVGAMDSAIVCFTDSYKQRLKGVKTESVPDILINLADACSRQGKYDVSAFWYRKALQIGDSLGISEGRRHPVYYGLAQVYMALHDFDQCDYYYNLAGMFYDKMLPYEKYIYLNNRGNSYYYREDYPEALKYFKKGFSLAVSHPDMGFEKNLCMVNLGDVYLQMNEPDSAAKYIDECQPFFRKI
-16 EKCSNEEIYYALLDM
+16 GA
-31 TKQMAEDKV
+31 A
-40 SNEGKKKLY
+40 GALY
-49 YISAEFLIGKLL
+49 YIDTQRIGLALERNDMATVRNLLGKATNPNQIEPDMLRIRNKYLQEFYEKTAD
-61 SNNLINLGIYD
+61 Y
-72 SVKSE
+72 
-77 LEASGKN
+77 KN
-84 IGEIEEIELEPSLGN
+84 AFFYQKENS
-99 GGLGRLAA
+99 RLD
-107 CFVDSIATLGL
+107 DSIR
-118 NGDGVGLNYHY
+118 NEHV
-129 GLFKQ
+129 
-134 VFDHNLQKETPNPW
+134 
-148 ITPDSWLTKTDIT
+148 
-161 YPVQFGGFTVQSR
+161 R
-174 LYNIDVVGYNNR
+174 MR
-186 TTKLR
+186 TADMSLR
-191 LFDIETVDESIV
+191 
-203 GDTIDFN
+203 
-210 KDDIAKNLTLFLYP
+210 
-224 DDSDDKGRLLRVYQ
+224 YQ
-238 QYFMVSNA
+238 
-246 ARLILDEAV
+246 
-255 EKGSNLHDLADYA
+255 
-268 TVQINDTHPSMVIP
+268 
-282 ELIRLLQE
+282 
-290 RGILMDEAVSIV
+290 
-302 SKVCAYTN
+302 
-310 HTILAEALEKWPIGF
+310 
-325 LEKAVPQLMPIIR
+325 
-338 ELDNRVRA
+338 
-346 KVSDESTYIIKDG
+346 
-359 LVHMAHMDIH
+359 
-369 YGYSVNGVAYLHTE
+369 
-383 ILKNSELNNFYKLY
+383 
-397 PEKFNN
+397 
-403 KTNGI
+403 
-408 TFRRWL
+408 
-414 MSCNPELS
+414 
-422 AMITDLIGDGWKKDA
+422 
-437 NELEKLGNFVNDDA
+437 
-451 VLDRLLAVKAGKKAD
+451 
-466 LKNYLKMKQDS
+466 QDS

-497 EGRFFWIGVCVLV
+497 EGRFFWIGICVLV

-606 QRRSLGPEF
+606 QRRSLEPEF

-645 KHALQG
+645 KHALRG

-711 ETTVHNIPL
+711 ETAVHNIPL
-720 PDGETACEVSFHLPL
+720 PDGETGCEVSFHLPL
-735 NYDYSV
+735 DYDYSVL

>member
-1 MTLAKAVSMKYNKTI
+1 MNTIYGKILWRTSLPVLLLLFLAVSCKQSEQHSSWEKKYDSFYRSVTDSLTTHPQQIRALAKQKMEMSTDSLEWYYYSAIVLKTYMFTSDVDSARYLIKRIEDFCAREQSSPYLADLRSEYLNTKGNIYVRVGAMDSAIVCFTDSYKQRLQGMKTESVPDILINLADACSRQGKYDVSAFWYRKALQIGDSLGISEGRRHPVYYGLAQVYMALHDFDQCDYYYNLAGDVYLQMNEPDSAAKYI
-16 EKCSNEEIYYALLDM
+16 NECQPFFRKIGA
-31 TKQMAEDKV
+31 A
-40 SNEGKKKLY
+40 GALY
-49 YISAEFLIGKLL
+49 YIDTQRIGLALERNDMATVRNLL
-61 SNNLINLGIYD
+61 SKATNPNHIEPDMLHIRNKYLQEFYEKTAD
-72 SVKSE
+72 Y
-77 LEASGKN
+77 KN
-84 IGEIEEIELEPSLGN
+84 AFFYQKENS
-99 GGLGRLAA
+99 RLD
-107 CFVDSIATLGL
+107 DSIR
-118 NGDGVGLNYHY
+118 NEHV
-129 GLFKQ
+129 
-134 VFDHNLQKETPNPW
+134 
-148 ITPDSWLTKTDIT
+148 
-161 YPVQFGGFTVQSR
+161 R
-174 LYNIDVVGYNNR
+174 MR
-186 TTKLR
+186 TADMSLR
-191 LFDIETVDESIV
+191 
-203 GDTIDFN
+203 
-210 KDDIAKNLTLFLYP
+210 
-224 DDSDDKGRLLRVYQ
+224 YQ
-238 QYFMVSNA
+238 
-246 ARLILDEAV
+246 
-255 EKGSNLHDLADYA
+255 
-268 TVQINDTHPSMVIP
+268 
-282 ELIRLLQE
+282 
-290 RGILMDEAVSIV
+290 
-302 SKVCAYTN
+302 
-310 HTILAEALEKWPIGF
+310 
-325 LEKAVPQLMPIIR
+325 
-338 ELDNRVRA
+338 
-346 KVSDESTYIIKDG
+346 
-359 LVHMAHMDIH
+359 
-369 YGYSVNGVAYLHTE
+369 
-383 ILKNSELNNFYKLY
+383 
-397 PEKFNN
+397 
-403 KTNGI
+403 
-408 TFRRWL
+408 
-414 MSCNPELS
+414 
-422 AMITDLIGDGWKKDA
+422 
-437 NELEKLGNFVNDDA
+437 
-451 VLDRLLAVKAGKKAD
+451 
-466 LKNYLKMKQDS
+466 QDS

-645 KHALQG
+645 KHALRG

-711 ETTVHNIPL
+711 ETSVHNIPL
-720 PDGETACEVSFHLPL
+720 PDGETGCEVSFHLPL

>member
-1 MTLAKAVSMKYNKTI
+1 MNTIDGKILWRTFLPVLLLLFLVVSCKQSEQHSSWKKEYDSFYRSVTDSLTTHPQQIRALAKQKMEMSTDSLEWYYYSAIVLKTYMFTSDVDSARYLIKRIEDFCTREQTSPYLADLRSEYLNTKGNIYVRVGAMDSAIVCFTDSYKQRLKGVKTESVPDILINLADACSRQGKYDVSAFWYRKALQIGDSLGISEGRRHPVYYGLAQVYMALHDFDQCDYYYNLAGMFYDKMLPYEKYIYLNNRGNSYYYREDYPEALKYFKKGFSLAVSHPDMGFEKNLCMVNLGDVYLQMNEPDSAAKYIDECQPFFRKI
-16 EKCSNEEIYYALLDM
+16 GA
-31 TKQMAEDKV
+31 A
-40 SNEGKKKLY
+40 GALY
-49 YISAEFLIGKLL
+49 YIDTQRIGLALERNDMATVRNLLGKATNPNQIEPDMLRIRNKYLQEFYEKTADYKNAFFYQKE
-61 SNNLINLGIYD
+61 NN
-72 SVKSE
+72 
-77 LEASGKN
+77 
-84 IGEIEEIELEPSLGN
+84 
-99 GGLGRLAA
+99 RLD
-107 CFVDSIATLGL
+107 DSIR
-118 NGDGVGLNYHY
+118 NEHV
-129 GLFKQ
+129 
-134 VFDHNLQKETPNPW
+134 
-148 ITPDSWLTKTDIT
+148 
-161 YPVQFGGFTVQSR
+161 R
-174 LYNIDVVGYNNR
+174 MR
-186 TTKLR
+186 TADMSLR
-191 LFDIETVDESIV
+191 
-203 GDTIDFN
+203 
-210 KDDIAKNLTLFLYP
+210 
-224 DDSDDKGRLLRVYQ
+224 YQ
-238 QYFMVSNA
+238 
-246 ARLILDEAV
+246 
-255 EKGSNLHDLADYA
+255 
-268 TVQINDTHPSMVIP
+268 
-282 ELIRLLQE
+282 
-290 RGILMDEAVSIV
+290 
-302 SKVCAYTN
+302 
-310 HTILAEALEKWPIGF
+310 
-325 LEKAVPQLMPIIR
+325 
-338 ELDNRVRA
+338 
-346 KVSDESTYIIKDG
+346 
-359 LVHMAHMDIH
+359 
-369 YGYSVNGVAYLHTE
+369 
-383 ILKNSELNNFYKLY
+383 
-397 PEKFNN
+397 
-403 KTNGI
+403 
-408 TFRRWL
+408 
-414 MSCNPELS
+414 
-422 AMITDLIGDGWKKDA
+422 
-437 NELEKLGNFVNDDA
+437 
-451 VLDRLLAVKAGKKAD
+451 
-466 LKNYLKMKQDS
+466 QDS

-497 EGRFFWIGVCVLV
+497 EGRFFWIGICVLV

-645 KHALQG
+645 KHALRG

-711 ETTVHNIPL
+711 ETSVHNIPL
-720 PDGETACEVSFHLPL
+720 PDGETGCEVSFHLPL

>member
-1 MTLAKAVSMKYNKTI
+1 MNTIYGKIQWRTSLPVLLLLFLAVSCKQSEQHSSWKKEYDSFYRSVTDSLTTHPQQIRALAKQKMEMSTDSLEWYYYSAIVLKTYMFTSDVDSARYLIKRIEDFCAREQTSPYLADLRSEYLNTKGNICVRVGAMDSAIVCFTDSYKQRLKGVKTESVPDILINLADACSRQGKYDVSAFWYRKALQIGDSLGISEGRRHPVYYGLAQVYMALHDFDQCDYYYNLAGMFYDKMLPYEKYIYLNNRGNSYYYREDYPEALKYFKKGFSLAVSHPDMGFEKNLCMVNLGDVYLQMNEPDSAAKYIDDCQPFFRKI
-16 EKCSNEEIYYALLDM
+16 GA
-31 TKQMAEDKV
+31 A
-40 SNEGKKKLY
+40 GALY
-49 YISAEFLIGKLL
+49 YIDTQRIGLALERNDMATVRNLLGKTANPNQIEPDMLRIRNKYLQEFYEKTADYKNAFFYQKE
-61 SNNLINLGIYD
+61 NN
-72 SVKSE
+72 
-77 LEASGKN
+77 
-84 IGEIEEIELEPSLGN
+84 
-99 GGLGRLAA
+99 RLD
-107 CFVDSIATLGL
+107 DSIR
-118 NGDGVGLNYHY
+118 NEHV
-129 GLFKQ
+129 
-134 VFDHNLQKETPNPW
+134 
-148 ITPDSWLTKTDIT
+148 
-161 YPVQFGGFTVQSR
+161 R
-174 LYNIDVVGYNNR
+174 MR
-186 TTKLR
+186 TADMSLR
-191 LFDIETVDESIV
+191 
-203 GDTIDFN
+203 
-210 KDDIAKNLTLFLYP
+210 
-224 DDSDDKGRLLRVYQ
+224 YQ
-238 QYFMVSNA
+238 
-246 ARLILDEAV
+246 
-255 EKGSNLHDLADYA
+255 
-268 TVQINDTHPSMVIP
+268 
-282 ELIRLLQE
+282 
-290 RGILMDEAVSIV
+290 
-302 SKVCAYTN
+302 
-310 HTILAEALEKWPIGF
+310 
-325 LEKAVPQLMPIIR
+325 
-338 ELDNRVRA
+338 
-346 KVSDESTYIIKDG
+346 
-359 LVHMAHMDIH
+359 
-369 YGYSVNGVAYLHTE
+369 
-383 ILKNSELNNFYKLY
+383 
-397 PEKFNN
+397 
-403 KTNGI
+403 
-408 TFRRWL
+408 
-414 MSCNPELS
+414 
-422 AMITDLIGDGWKKDA
+422 
-437 NELEKLGNFVNDDA
+437 
-451 VLDRLLAVKAGKKAD
+451 
-466 LKNYLKMKQDS
+466 QDS

-497 EGRFFWIGVCVLV
+497 EGRFFLIGVCVLA
-510 LVIACFI
+510 LVIASFI

-606 QRRSLGPEF
+606 QRRSFGPEF

-645 KHALQG
+645 KHALRG

-711 ETTVHNIPL
+711 ETSVHNIPL
-720 PDGETACEVSFHLPL
+720 PDGETGCEVSFHLPL
-735 NYDYSV
+735 DYDYSVL

>member
-1 MTLAKAVSMKYNKTI
+1 MNTIYGKILWRTSLPVLLLLFLAVSCKQSEQHSSWEKKYDSFYRSVTDSLTTHPQQIRALAKQKMEMSTDSLEWYYYSAIVLKTYMFTSDVDSARYLIKRIEDFCAREQSSPYLADLRSEYLNTKGNIYVRVGAMDSAIVCFTDSYKQRLRGMKTESVPDILINLADACSRQGKYDVSAFWYRKALQIGDSLGISEGRRHPVYYGLAQVYMALHDFDQCDYYYNLAGMFYDKMLPYEKYIYLNNRGNSYYYREDYPEALKYFKKGFSLAVSHPDMGFEKNLCMVNLGDVYLQMNEPDSAAKYI
-16 EKCSNEEIYYALLDM
+16 NECQPFFRKIGA
-31 TKQMAEDKV
+31 A
-40 SNEGKKKLY
+40 GALY
-49 YISAEFLIGKLL
+49 YIDTQRIGLALERNDMATVRNLL
-61 SNNLINLGIYD
+61 SKATNPNHIEPDMLHIRNKYLQEFYEKTAD
-72 SVKSE
+72 Y
-77 LEASGKN
+77 KN
-84 IGEIEEIELEPSLGN
+84 AFFYQKENS
-99 GGLGRLAA
+99 RLD
-107 CFVDSIATLGL
+107 DSIR
-118 NGDGVGLNYHY
+118 NEHV
-129 GLFKQ
+129 
-134 VFDHNLQKETPNPW
+134 
-148 ITPDSWLTKTDIT
+148 
-161 YPVQFGGFTVQSR
+161 R
-174 LYNIDVVGYNNR
+174 MR
-186 TTKLR
+186 TADMSLR
-191 LFDIETVDESIV
+191 
-203 GDTIDFN
+203 
-210 KDDIAKNLTLFLYP
+210 
-224 DDSDDKGRLLRVYQ
+224 YQ
-238 QYFMVSNA
+238 
-246 ARLILDEAV
+246 
-255 EKGSNLHDLADYA
+255 
-268 TVQINDTHPSMVIP
+268 
-282 ELIRLLQE
+282 
-290 RGILMDEAVSIV
+290 
-302 SKVCAYTN
+302 
-310 HTILAEALEKWPIGF
+310 
-325 LEKAVPQLMPIIR
+325 
-338 ELDNRVRA
+338 
-346 KVSDESTYIIKDG
+346 
-359 LVHMAHMDIH
+359 
-369 YGYSVNGVAYLHTE
+369 
-383 ILKNSELNNFYKLY
+383 
-397 PEKFNN
+397 
-403 KTNGI
+403 
-408 TFRRWL
+408 
-414 MSCNPELS
+414 
-422 AMITDLIGDGWKKDA
+422 
-437 NELEKLGNFVNDDA
+437 
-451 VLDRLLAVKAGKKAD
+451 
-466 LKNYLKMKQDS
+466 QDS

-645 KHALQG
+645 KHALRG

-711 ETTVHNIPL
+711 ETSVHNIPL
-720 PDGETACEVSFHLPL
+720 PDGETGCEVSFHLPL

>member
-1 MTLAKAVSMKYNKTI
+1 MNTIDGKILWRTFLPVLLLLFLAVSCKQSEQHSSWKKEYDSFYRSVTDSLTTHPQQIRALAKQKMEMSTDSLEWYYYSAIVLKTYMFTSDVDSARYLIKRIEDFCVREQSSPYLADLRSEYLNTKGNIYVRVGAMDSAIVCFTDSYKQRLKGVKTESVPDILINLADACSRQGKYDVSAFWYRKALQIGDSLGISEGRRHPVYYGLAQVYMALHDFDQCDYYYNLAGMFYDKMLPYEKYIYLNNRGNSYYYREDYPEALKYFKKGFSLAVSHPDMGFEKNLCMVNLGDVYLQMNEPDSAAKYIDECQPFFRKI
-16 EKCSNEEIYYALLDM
+16 GA
-31 TKQMAEDKV
+31 A
-40 SNEGKKKLY
+40 GALY
-49 YISAEFLIGKLL
+49 YIDTQRIGLALERNDMATVRNLLGKATNPNQIEPDMLRIRNKYLQEFYEKTADYKNAFFYQKE
-61 SNNLINLGIYD
+61 NN
-72 SVKSE
+72 
-77 LEASGKN
+77 
-84 IGEIEEIELEPSLGN
+84 
-99 GGLGRLAA
+99 RLD
-107 CFVDSIATLGL
+107 DSIR
-118 NGDGVGLNYHY
+118 NEHV
-129 GLFKQ
+129 
-134 VFDHNLQKETPNPW
+134 
-148 ITPDSWLTKTDIT
+148 
-161 YPVQFGGFTVQSR
+161 R
-174 LYNIDVVGYNNR
+174 MR
-186 TTKLR
+186 TADMSLR
-191 LFDIETVDESIV
+191 
-203 GDTIDFN
+203 
-210 KDDIAKNLTLFLYP
+210 
-224 DDSDDKGRLLRVYQ
+224 YQ
-238 QYFMVSNA
+238 
-246 ARLILDEAV
+246 
-255 EKGSNLHDLADYA
+255 
-268 TVQINDTHPSMVIP
+268 
-282 ELIRLLQE
+282 
-290 RGILMDEAVSIV
+290 
-302 SKVCAYTN
+302 
-310 HTILAEALEKWPIGF
+310 
-325 LEKAVPQLMPIIR
+325 
-338 ELDNRVRA
+338 
-346 KVSDESTYIIKDG
+346 
-359 LVHMAHMDIH
+359 
-369 YGYSVNGVAYLHTE
+369 
-383 ILKNSELNNFYKLY
+383 
-397 PEKFNN
+397 
-403 KTNGI
+403 
-408 TFRRWL
+408 
-414 MSCNPELS
+414 
-422 AMITDLIGDGWKKDA
+422 
-437 NELEKLGNFVNDDA
+437 
-451 VLDRLLAVKAGKKAD
+451 
-466 LKNYLKMKQDS
+466 QDS

-497 EGRFFWIGVCVLV
+497 EGRFFWIGICVLV

-606 QRRSLGPEF
+606 QRRSLEPEF

-645 KHALQG
+645 KHALRG

-711 ETTVHNIPL
+711 ETAVHNIPL
-720 PDGETACEVSFHLPL
+720 PDGETGCEVSFHLPL
-735 NYDYSV
+735 DYDYSVL

>member
-1 MTLAKAVSMKYNKTI
+1 MNTIDGKILWRTFLPVLLLLFLVVSCKQSEQHSSWKKEYDSFYRSVTDSLTTHPQQIRALAKQKMEVSTDSLEWYYYSAIVLKTYMFASDVDSARYLIRRIEDFCAREQSSPYLADLRSEYLNTKGNIYVRVGAMDSAIVCFIDSYKQRLQGMKTESVPDILINLADACSRQGKYDVSAFWYRKALQIGDSLGISEGRRHPVYYGLAQVYMALHDFDQCDYYYNLAGMFYDKMLPYEKYIYLNNRGNSYYYREDYPEALKYFKKGFSLAVSHPDMGFEKNLCMVNLGDVYLQMNEPDSAAKYI
-16 EKCSNEEIYYALLDM
+16 NECQPFFRKIGA
-31 TKQMAEDKV
+31 A
-40 SNEGKKKLY
+40 GALY
-49 YISAEFLIGKLL
+49 YIDTQRIGLALERNDMATVRNLL
-61 SNNLINLGIYD
+61 SKATNPNHIEPDMLHIRNKYLQEFYEKTAD
-72 SVKSE
+72 Y
-77 LEASGKN
+77 KN
-84 IGEIEEIELEPSLGN
+84 AFFYQKENS
-99 GGLGRLAA
+99 RLD
-107 CFVDSIATLGL
+107 DSIR
-118 NGDGVGLNYHY
+118 NEHV
-129 GLFKQ
+129 
-134 VFDHNLQKETPNPW
+134 
-148 ITPDSWLTKTDIT
+148 
-161 YPVQFGGFTVQSR
+161 R
-174 LYNIDVVGYNNR
+174 MR
-186 TTKLR
+186 TADMSLR
-191 LFDIETVDESIV
+191 
-203 GDTIDFN
+203 
-210 KDDIAKNLTLFLYP
+210 
-224 DDSDDKGRLLRVYQ
+224 YQ
-238 QYFMVSNA
+238 
-246 ARLILDEAV
+246 
-255 EKGSNLHDLADYA
+255 
-268 TVQINDTHPSMVIP
+268 
-282 ELIRLLQE
+282 
-290 RGILMDEAVSIV
+290 
-302 SKVCAYTN
+302 
-310 HTILAEALEKWPIGF
+310 
-325 LEKAVPQLMPIIR
+325 
-338 ELDNRVRA
+338 
-346 KVSDESTYIIKDG
+346 
-359 LVHMAHMDIH
+359 
-369 YGYSVNGVAYLHTE
+369 
-383 ILKNSELNNFYKLY
+383 
-397 PEKFNN
+397 
-403 KTNGI
+403 
-408 TFRRWL
+408 
-414 MSCNPELS
+414 
-422 AMITDLIGDGWKKDA
+422 
-437 NELEKLGNFVNDDA
+437 
-451 VLDRLLAVKAGKKAD
+451 
-466 LKNYLKMKQDS
+466 QDS

-497 EGRFFWIGVCVLV
+497 EGRFFWIGICVLV

-645 KHALQG
+645 KHALRG

-711 ETTVHNIPL
+711 ETSVHNIPL
-720 PDGETACEVSFHLPL
+720 PDGETGCEVSFHLPL

>member
-1 MTLAKAVSMKYNKTI
+1 MNTIYGKIQWRTSLPVLLLLFLAVSCKQSEQHSSWKKEYDSFYRSVTDSLTTHPQQIRALAKQKMEMSTDSLEWYYYSAIVLKTYMFTSDVDSARYLIKRIEDFCAREQTSPYLADLRSEYLNTKGNIYVRVGAMDSAIVCFTDSYKQRLKGVKTESVPDILINLADACSRQGKYDVSAFWYRKALQIGDSLGISEGRRHPVYYGLAQVYMALHDFDQCDYYYNLAGMFYDKMLPYEKYIYLNNRGNSYYYREDYPEALKYFKKGFSLAVSHPDMGFEKNLCMVNLGDVYLQMNEPDSAAKYIDDCQPFFRKI
-16 EKCSNEEIYYALLDM
+16 GA
-31 TKQMAEDKV
+31 A
-40 SNEGKKKLY
+40 GALY
-49 YISAEFLIGKLL
+49 YIDTQRIGLALERNDMATVRNLLGKTANPNQIEPDMLRIRNKYLQEFYEKTADYKNAFFYQKE
-61 SNNLINLGIYD
+61 NN
-72 SVKSE
+72 
-77 LEASGKN
+77 
-84 IGEIEEIELEPSLGN
+84 
-99 GGLGRLAA
+99 RLD
-107 CFVDSIATLGL
+107 DSIR
-118 NGDGVGLNYHY
+118 NEHV
-129 GLFKQ
+129 
-134 VFDHNLQKETPNPW
+134 
-148 ITPDSWLTKTDIT
+148 
-161 YPVQFGGFTVQSR
+161 R
-174 LYNIDVVGYNNR
+174 MR
-186 TTKLR
+186 TADMSLR
-191 LFDIETVDESIV
+191 
-203 GDTIDFN
+203 
-210 KDDIAKNLTLFLYP
+210 
-224 DDSDDKGRLLRVYQ
+224 YQ
-238 QYFMVSNA
+238 
-246 ARLILDEAV
+246 
-255 EKGSNLHDLADYA
+255 
-268 TVQINDTHPSMVIP
+268 
-282 ELIRLLQE
+282 
-290 RGILMDEAVSIV
+290 
-302 SKVCAYTN
+302 
-310 HTILAEALEKWPIGF
+310 
-325 LEKAVPQLMPIIR
+325 
-338 ELDNRVRA
+338 
-346 KVSDESTYIIKDG
+346 
-359 LVHMAHMDIH
+359 
-369 YGYSVNGVAYLHTE
+369 
-383 ILKNSELNNFYKLY
+383 
-397 PEKFNN
+397 
-403 KTNGI
+403 
-408 TFRRWL
+408 
-414 MSCNPELS
+414 
-422 AMITDLIGDGWKKDA
+422 
-437 NELEKLGNFVNDDA
+437 
-451 VLDRLLAVKAGKKAD
+451 
-466 LKNYLKMKQDS
+466 QDS

-497 EGRFFWIGVCVLV
+497 EGRFFLIGVCVLA
-510 LVIACFI
+510 LVIASFI

-645 KHALQG
+645 KHALRG

-711 ETTVHNIPL
+711 ETSVHNIPL
-720 PDGETACEVSFHLPL
+720 PDGETGCEVSFHLPL
-735 NYDYSV
+735 DYDYSVL

>member
-1 MTLAKAVSMKYNKTI
+1 MNTIDGKILWRTSLPVLLLLFLAVSCKQSEQHSSWKKEYDSFYRSVTDSLTTHPQQIRALAKQKMEMSTDSLEWYYYSAIVLKTYMFTSDVDSARYLIKRIEDFCAREQSSPYLADLRSEYLNTKGNIYVRVGAMDSAIVCFTDSYKQRLKGVKTESVPDILINLADACSRQGKYDVSAFWYRKALQIGDSLGISEGRRHPVYYGLAQVYMALHDFDQCDYYYNLAGMFYDKMLPYEKYIYLNNRGNSYYYREDYPEALKYFKKGFSLAVSHPDMGFEKNLCMVNLGDVYLQMNEPDSAAKYIDDCQPFFRKI
-16 EKCSNEEIYYALLDM
+16 GA
-31 TKQMAEDKV
+31 A
-40 SNEGKKKLY
+40 GALY
-49 YISAEFLIGKLL
+49 YIDTQRIGLALERNDMATVRNLLGKTANPNQIEPDMLRIRNKYLQEFYEKTADYKNAFFYQKE
-61 SNNLINLGIYD
+61 NN
-72 SVKSE
+72 
-77 LEASGKN
+77 
-84 IGEIEEIELEPSLGN
+84 
-99 GGLGRLAA
+99 RLD
-107 CFVDSIATLGL
+107 DSIR
-118 NGDGVGLNYHY
+118 NEHV
-129 GLFKQ
+129 
-134 VFDHNLQKETPNPW
+134 
-148 ITPDSWLTKTDIT
+148 
-161 YPVQFGGFTVQSR
+161 R
-174 LYNIDVVGYNNR
+174 MR
-186 TTKLR
+186 TADMSLR
-191 LFDIETVDESIV
+191 
-203 GDTIDFN
+203 
-210 KDDIAKNLTLFLYP
+210 
-224 DDSDDKGRLLRVYQ
+224 YQ
-238 QYFMVSNA
+238 
-246 ARLILDEAV
+246 
-255 EKGSNLHDLADYA
+255 
-268 TVQINDTHPSMVIP
+268 
-282 ELIRLLQE
+282 
-290 RGILMDEAVSIV
+290 
-302 SKVCAYTN
+302 
-310 HTILAEALEKWPIGF
+310 
-325 LEKAVPQLMPIIR
+325 
-338 ELDNRVRA
+338 
-346 KVSDESTYIIKDG
+346 
-359 LVHMAHMDIH
+359 
-369 YGYSVNGVAYLHTE
+369 
-383 ILKNSELNNFYKLY
+383 
-397 PEKFNN
+397 
-403 KTNGI
+403 
-408 TFRRWL
+408 
-414 MSCNPELS
+414 
-422 AMITDLIGDGWKKDA
+422 
-437 NELEKLGNFVNDDA
+437 
-451 VLDRLLAVKAGKKAD
+451 
-466 LKNYLKMKQDS
+466 QDS

-497 EGRFFWIGVCVLV
+497 EGRFFWIGICVLV

-645 KHALQG
+645 KHALRG

-711 ETTVHNIPL
+711 ETAVHNIPL
-720 PDGETACEVSFHLPL
+720 PDGETGCEVSFHLPL